1 MATYDALTDLPNRI
15 LLMDRL
21 SQLLASSRRRGD
33 SAATLFIDIDRFKGI
48 NDSLGH
54 PVGDALLQAV
64 ARRIKESI
72 RAEDTAA
79 RLGGDEFVIL
89 LPALSDDPEE
99 AAQLAQMWAEKIKR
113 RLSHAYMIDNH
124 ELHVTAS
131 IGIALLPMG
140 DEIADD
146 ILMHADT
153 AMYRAKE
160 SGRNTTRFF
169 IPSMQLAAEERLR
182 LQNDMR
188 RALHHGEFQLH
199 YQPKVDS
206 AGKIVGAEALL
217 RWRHA
222 SNGMVMPSDFIPVAE
237 ETGQILDIGDWVL
250 VNALSQLRQWE
261 SARAAA
267 LGANLSINVSP
278 RQFRRPDFAFYIER
292 LLRDSGVNPGHLTL
306 ELTEGVLVENMQ
318 YTLDKMNALRG
329 LGIRFSIDDFG
340 TGYSSLAY
348 LKRLPVDELKIDK
361 DFIRDVASDPNDAN
375 LVETIIT
382 MAGNFGLEVV
392 AEGVETREQFDFL
405 LNRGC
410 ACFQGNYFSEP
421 KPVEELT
428 DLIH

>member
-1 MATYDALTDLPNRI
+1 
-15 LLMDRL
+15 
-21 SQLLASSRRRGD
+21 
-33 SAATLFIDIDRFKGI
+33 
-48 NDSLGH
+48 
-54 PVGDALLQAV
+54 
-64 ARRIKESI
+64 
-72 RAEDTAA
+72 
-79 RLGGDEFVIL
+79 
-89 LPALSDDPEE
+89 
-99 AAQLAQMWAEKIKR
+99 
-113 RLSHAYMIDNH
+113 
-124 ELHVTAS
+124 
-131 IGIALLPMG
+131 MG
-140 DEIADD
+140 DETADD
-146 ILMHADT
+146 ILKHADT

-160 SGRNTTRFF
+160 SGPNTTRFF

-188 RALHHGEFQLH
+188 RALHHDEFQLY

-217 RWRHA
+217 RWMHA

-250 VNALSQLRQWE
+250 VKALSQLRQWE
-261 SARAAA
+261 SAHAAA

-278 RQFRRPDFAFYIER
+278 RQFRRPDFASYIER
-292 LLRDSGVNPGHLTL
+292 VLRDSGVNPGHLTL

-318 YTLDKMNALRG
+318 YTLDKINALRS

-382 MAGNFGLEVV
+382 MAGNFGLGVV

-410 ACFQGNYFSEP
+410 ACFQGNYFSEA